1 MLAYNELK
9 KGTLFIWNGEPYEV
23 MEYNFVRMQQRR
35 PSAQTKIKHLK
46 TGSISTQ
53 TFKQSDM
60 FDELVIGKKPA
71 TFVFCHRGQC
81 TFALQSK
88 ERFVLDEETLGDKAK
103 YLKPNTEVE
112 ARYIED
118 ELLDIGLPIKVDLK
132 VTESP
137 PGIKGNTAQ
146 GGVKQ
151 VTLESGLK
159 INVPLFINEGDVL
172 RINTESGDYV
182 ERVNK

>member
-1 MLAYNELK
+1 MLAYNDLK
-9 KGTLFIWNGEPYEV
+9 KGTLFIWNDEPYEV
-23 MEYNFVRMQQRR
+23 LEYNFVRMQQRR

-53 TFKQSDM
+53 TFKQSDV
-60 FDELVIGKKPA
+60 FNELVIGKKPA
-71 TFVFCHRGQC
+71 TLVFCHRGQC
-81 TFALQSK
+81 TFSLQNK
-88 ERFVLDEETLGDKAK
+88 ERFTMDEQRLGDKVG
-103 YLKPNTEVE
+103 YLKPNMEIE

-118 ELLDIGLPIKVDLK
+118 ELLDIGLPIKVELK
-132 VTESP
+132 VVECP

-159 INVPLFINEGDVL
+159 INAPLFINEGDVL
-172 RINTESGDYV
+172 RINTESGEYV
-182 ERVNK
+182 ERVGK

>member
-1 MLAYNELK
+1 MLSYNELK
-9 KGTLFIWNGEPYEV
+9 KGTLFIWNDEPYEV

-35 PSAQTKIKHLK
+35 PSAQTKIKNLK

-60 FDELVIGKKPA
+60 FDELVIEKRPA
-71 TFVFCHRGQC
+71 TFIYCHRGQC
-81 TFALQSK
+81 TFSLDKNK
-88 ERFVLDEETLGDKAK
+88 ERFVLPEEKLEGKVG
-103 YLKPNTEVE
+103 YLKPNMPVE
-112 ARYIED
+112 ARYIEED
-118 ELLDIGLPIKVDLK
+118 LLDIELPIKVELK
-132 VTESP
+132 VTEAP

-146 GGVKQ
+146 GGLKQ

-172 RINTESGDYV
+172 RINTETGDYV
-182 ERVNK
+182 ERAK